1 MEMKENP
8 KLLSPLVL
16 AFLGD
21 AVFELLVREKLVEGG
36 NLPVNRLHQKA
47 VHYVCAGA
55 QWEGYLAV
63 RDMLTEEEE
72 DIFRRGRNTKSGV
85 PKNADP
91 AAYRAA
97 TGLEALFGYLY
108 ACGRHDRYRQLFSVI
123 WEQKNQNSEER
134 YEKE

>member
-36 NLPVNRLHQKA
+36 NLPVNVLHRKA

-55 QWEGYLAV
+55 QSEGYSAIEG
-63 RDMLTEEEE
+63 MLTEEEKAV
-72 DIFRRGRNTKSGV
+72 FKRGRNTKSGV

-91 AAYRAA
+91 ASYRTA

-108 ACGRHDRYRQLFSVI
+108 ASGQEDRYRLLFSVI
-123 WEQKNQNSEER
+123 WKQKNQDSEEG
-134 YEKE
+134 YGEA